1 MLRLFLHQRR
11 QEGEGWQ
18 IPQETEQQQ
27 DHNHP
32 PNQDSLPA
40 AQPLFPRAYVLH
52 RPCAQHRRAY
62 RQKGEYRGIALQRGG
77 KVQTKQRQAKAG
89 NPASGAIPAGE
100 RMEGTGDADACDP
113 DEKPIAGACQAKY
126 HRPFQKMKRP

>member
-1 MLRLFLHQRR
+1 MLRLFSRRRR
-11 QEGEGWQ
+11 QEGEGGQ

-27 DHNHP
+27 NHDHP

-40 AQPLFPRAYVLH
+40 AQPLFPRAYVSH
-52 RPCAQHRRAY
+52 RPCGQHYRAY
-62 RQKGEYRGIALQRGG
+62 RQKGEYRRVALQRGG

-100 RMEGTGDADACDP
+100 RMDGTGDADACDP
-113 DEKPIAGACQAKY
+113 DEKRIAGACQAE
-126 HRPFQKMKRP
+126 HRRPFQKTKRP